1 MDLQSVVEARI
12 HPAIGIARI
21 GNSDEWFIGPEV
33 PHPVPPPPGGYR
45 DASGKLKRQAAQFR
59 IYGYDANGAVVAEL
73 TSANAHIEWTVH
85 VANKKGAW
93 YDFDAALDLPEAKEL
108 KSCRRNS
115 FIQGAEREKLV
126 IDPGPRKVSGANAT
140 SKPFDTGK
148 FLDFPVYLGE
158 LFTDDAG
165 RLQFVGG
172 KGVSASPVNFT
183 LVTFANNPGWHDD
196 TSDGPVTAKVVVEGR
211 QLSVTPA
218 WVVTTPPNYSPD
230 LVTPQTMYDVIT
242 DALSGSLL
250 TTPKTTSFTRNIL
263 PLLRQ
268 FSEAQWVNFGFAA
281 QFGWQAPNDFLRPD
295 ILAKLAAAP
304 GDDDPY
310 GELRRQVFLSFR
322 NPGSTTFEPLAWP
335 PIYGDAF
342 GSYDTPAVAR
352 DGFAVTKT
360 IYNNLKQW
368 SAGKF
373 IADYQV
379 EAMPSSTIA
388 DVGLD
393 EQPATLDLAAL
404 HFCMGGPF
412 HPGCEM
418 TWPMRHSSL
427 YSAPY
432 RLRQYPYGMTKSD
445 YGEFLTQAT
454 VTASDGP
461 LSVSGPG
468 DISKWMAVPWQADT
482 ASCRAGYPGTEFPS
496 DPFIP
501 TFWPSRVPNNVM
513 TEAQYNTIMNPDTS
527 PDARMAAFNTR
538 PYWLRSLD
546 FSKPYVEQITRM
558 ISTFGDLGLVLK
570 RDAGGEGLPPFV
582 YVETMAE
589 QAPKLTAATAAP
601 EAPASSD
608 RKKPAVSDEFAHAR
622 FGGLRRP

>member
-1 MDLQSVVEARI
+1 MDLQSVVEARV

-85 VANKKGAW
+85 VANKKGSW

-108 KSCRRNS
+108 KSCRRNA

-310 GELRRQVFLSFR
+310 GELRRQIFLSFR

-373 IADYQV
+373 IADYKV

-513 TEAQYNTIMNPDTS
+513 TEAQFNTIMNPDTS

-546 FSKPYVEQITRM
+546 FSKPYVEQITKM
-558 ISTFGDLGLVLK
+558 ISTFGELGLVLK

-582 YVETMAE
+582 YVETLAE

-608 RKKPAVSDEFAHAR
+608 RKKPAVSDEFARAR